1 MNGVADSG
9 HMTSVAPRATAVA
22 RQRQVA
28 AIDRVGEGGV
38 PLLALRDVAL
48 DERDADRRAGAQ
60 EIALAGARRAPA
72 RPGPPISAATAATGT
87 TRPRPGGPTTIH
99 ASATLPRTT
108 SADRP

>member
-9 HMTSVAPRATAVA
+9 QTTSVAPRATACA

-28 AIDRVGEGGV
+28 AVDHVGEGGV
-38 PLLALRDVAL
+38 PLLALRHVAL

-60 EIALAGARRAPA
+60 QIALLARAAPQPA
-72 RPGPPISAATAATGT
+72 RPAISAATAATGT
-87 TRPRPGGPTTIH
+87 TRPRPGGPTTIQ